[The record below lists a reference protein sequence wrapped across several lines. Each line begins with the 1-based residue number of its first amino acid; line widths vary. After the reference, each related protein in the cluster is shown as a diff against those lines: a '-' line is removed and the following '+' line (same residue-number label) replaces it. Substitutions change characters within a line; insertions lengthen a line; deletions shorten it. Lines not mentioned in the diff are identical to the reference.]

1 MRKHRIHWAYIRK
14 MIYLREAGKI
24 FYLLAKLPDAT
35 LAFFQN
41 DRNLYNPNDC
51 LDM

>member
-1 MRKHRIHWAYIRK
+1 MKFVVYREEKRF
-14 MIYLREAGKI
+14 IYVRLVNV

>member
-1 MRKHRIHWAYIRK
+1 
-14 MIYLREAGKI
+14 MINLREAGKF

-41 DRNLYNPNDC
+41 DRKLYNPNDS
-51 LDM
+51 LDMWITEKLSTVLSIF